1 MRRALLAVAQ
11 FAVAL
16 FAAALF
22 AVAPFA
28 LPAEARDSLGIW
40 NEWGAFR
47 DSGVPRC
54 YAIAMA
60 HASSGRANESQ
71 PYLSIGI
78 WPKRGVR
85 GEVHVHMSRRLAAN
99 AGAVLIIGADKHL
112 LLASAGD
119 AWAQDKRMDAAI
131 IAAMRSASDITISA
145 RAANGRVFRD
155 LYHLDGAASAMDA
168 AALGCAQN

>member
-1 MRRALLAVAQ
+1 MRRALLALTMIAAPAQ
-11 FAVAL
+11 
-16 FAAALF
+16 
-22 AVAPFA
+22 
-28 LPAEARDSLGIW
+28 ARDSLGIW

-60 HASSGRANESQ
+60 HASSRRTNQSQ

-85 GEVHVHMSRRLAAN
+85 GEVHFHLSRRLT
-99 AGAVLIIGADKHL
+99 AGAEAVLTIGSDKYPL
-112 LLASAGD
+112 LTGAGD
-119 AWAQDKRMDAAI
+119 AWASDKRMDAAI
-131 IAAMRSASDITISA
+131 IAALRSARNLAISA
-145 RAANGRVFRD
+145 RAADGLAFRD

>member
-1 MRRALLAVAQ
+1 MRRLAIAVLLIAAPAQ
-11 FAVAL
+11 
-16 FAAALF
+16 
-22 AVAPFA
+22 
-28 LPAEARDSLGIW
+28 ARESLGIW

-47 DSGVPRC
+47 DPGVPRC

-60 HASSGRANESQ
+60 HASSGRANETQ

-85 GEVHVHMSRRLAAN
+85 GEVHVHLSRRLAPNARVTLAIGSEKFALT
-99 AGAVLIIGADKHL
+99 AGAGN
-112 LLASAGD
+112 

-131 IAAMRSASDITISA
+131 IAAMRSASDLAISA
-145 RAANGRVFRD
+145 RAANGRAFRD
-155 LYHLDGAASAMDA
+155 LYHLSGAASAMDA

>member
-1 MRRALLAVAQ
+1 MRRLLLGLALLAAPAQ
-11 FAVAL
+11 
-16 FAAALF
+16 
-22 AVAPFA
+22 
-28 LPAEARDSLGIW
+28 ARDSLGIW
-40 NEWGAFR
+40 NDWGAFR
-47 DSGVPRC
+47 DPGVPRC

-60 HASSGRANESQ
+60 HASSGRANETQ

-85 GEVHVHMSRRLAAN
+85 GEVHVHLSRRLSAN
-99 AGAVLIIGADKHL
+99 APVTMTIGSERFTLIAG
-112 LLASAGD
+112 AGD

-131 IAAMRSASDITISA
+131 IAAMRSASDIAISG
-145 RAANGRVFRD
+145 RAGNGRGFRD

>member
-1 MRRALLAVAQ
+1 MRPLLLALAPTLFSVLLAAPAQ
-11 FAVAL
+11 
-16 FAAALF
+16 
-22 AVAPFA
+22 
-28 LPAEARDSLGIW
+28 ARDSLGIW
-40 NEWGAFR
+40 NDWGAFR

-60 HASSGRANESQ
+60 HASSGRESETQ

-85 GEVHVHMSRRLAAN
+85 GEVYVRLSRRISASAPVTLAIGSERFALM
-99 AGAVLIIGADKHL
+99 AGAD
-112 LLASAGD
+112 S

-131 IAAMRSASDITISA
+131 IAAMRASGEIAINA
-145 RAANGRVFRD
+145 RAADGRLFRD

-168 AALGCAQN
+168 AALGCARN